1 VDRKK
6 TVEAI
11 QEEVACEI
19 EALLKVAFT
28 SLRKIGTMDLE
39 AVEGA
44 TRAAVHRAGASVLAH
59 LLDEQEPFPTALPC
73 SCGHNAPFHA
83 MRSRQLLTAV
93 GPVTFDRAYYY
104 CPRCHQGQVPRDREL
119 DIVDTEYSPAVRRM
133 MAVVGS
139 DTSFHHGRDQLELLA
154 GLTVTRKA
162 VERHAEEIGADI
174 ARCQQ
179 AEMQRAVQL
188 PLPRLTA
195 PEIPVLYIEMDGTGV
210 PVVSAET
217 EGRCGKNPNEPAHT
231 REVKLGCVFTQTGL
245 DDQGHPVRDEASTT
259 YTGAIESAETFSR
272 RMYTEA
278 LQSGWDHAK
287 VKVILGDG
295 AVWIWNIADRE
306 FPGAVQIVDLYH
318 AREHLWGLASKLF
331 PTDER
336 HKKRWANQL
345 QNKLDKGKIESLVH
359 QLRSL
364 PAANPE
370 AAELVRTE
378 ADYFER
384 NRERMRYPSF
394 RSRNLFVGSGVIE
407 AACRT
412 VIAKRLKQSGMF
424 WTVRGA
430 NAIIALRCTRLSRRF
445 EDYWASRS
453 KAA

>member
-1 VDRKK
+1 
-6 TVEAI
+6 
-11 QEEVACEI
+11 
-19 EALLKVAFT
+19 
-28 SLRKIGTMDLE
+28 MDLE

-59 LLDEQEPFPTALPC
+59 LLDEQDPFPAALPC
-73 SCGHNAPFHA
+73 GCGHDASFHA
-83 MRSRQLLTAV
+83 IRPRQLLTAV

-104 CPRCHQGQVPRDREL
+104 CSRCHQGQVPRDREL

-139 DTSFHHGRDQLELLA
+139 DTSFHHGREQLELLA

-162 VERHAEEIGADI
+162 VERQAEGIGADV
-174 ARCQQ
+174 ARCQE
-179 AEMQRAVQL
+179 AEIQRAAQL
-188 PLPRLTA
+188 PLPHLA
-195 PEIPVLYIEMDGTGV
+195 GPEIPALYIEMDGAGV
-210 PVVSAET
+210 PVVPAET
-217 EGRCGKNPNEPAHT
+217 QGRCGKNPDEPAHT

-245 DDQGHPVRDEASTT
+245 DENGHPVRDEASTT
-259 YTGAIESAETFSR
+259 YTGAIEPAENFGR

-278 LQSGWDHAK
+278 VQRGWDHAK
-287 VKVILGDG
+287 VRVILGDG
-295 AVWIWNIADRE
+295 ALWIWNIADRE

-318 AREHLWGLASKLF
+318 AREHLWVLAGKLF

-336 HKKRWANQL
+336 RKKRWATQL
-345 QNKLDKGKIESLVH
+345 QNKLDKGKIESLVK
-359 QLRSL
+359 QLRTF

-370 AAELVRTE
+370 AAELLQSE

-384 NRERMRYPSF
+384 NRQRMRYPSF